1 MLEGDFDILSSLKV
15 TRSISQPLHALWA
28 LTLSPTHTKNGSF
41 TAMFSPSLGG
51 GRGTHY
57 LHRYFAVSAQ
67 GLMPI
72 LRWQRYIKHN
82 AQRPPIRAEY
92 TDSLV
97 RTRVSTHVAC
107 LDGEI
112 LFSYPMQQ
120 PRRVIL
126 HSIASKLPSNMYLE
140 T

>member
-28 LTLSPTHTKNGSF
+28 LPLSPTHSKNGSF
-41 TAMFSPSLGG
+41 TAMFSFSRRREGG
-51 GRGTHY
+51 AGAGAHY
-57 LHRYFAVSAQ
+57 LHRYFAFSAQ

-72 LRWQRYIKHN
+72 LRWQKYIKHN

-112 LFSYPMQQ
+112 PVLIPTAAA
-120 PRRVIL
+120 P
-126 HSIASKLPSNMYLE
+126 
-140 T
+140 